1 MSRRIGNIL
10 VEKNLITPEILEQA
24 LVAQKQSGNKLGQVL
39 VDEGFISEDVLVD
52 ALAERLGISRIS
64 LDSVTIDPDLTKLI
78 NSDLASRYQVVPVL
92 KLGRT
97 LTVAMVDPLDVV
109 AVDELKYVTKMRINR
124 SIASRSDVAAAIEEL
139 YSVKDTLDE
148 ALEDVTRRRENDT
161 GGIPTLTT
169 REEELA
175 GEAPVIKYVNLLIA
189 QASKARASDI
199 HIEPDED
206 SVRIRYRVG
215 GLLRHEGN
223 PPKAIQSALI
233 SRLKIMAELD
243 VSEKRI
249 PQDGRFTFSW
259 GTQTIDVRVST
270 LPTIHGEKV
279 VMRLLDRRN
288 LIIGVDKLG
297 FKDEVLENF
306 RRVIHKPEGLIL
318 ICGPT
323 GSGKTST
330 LYAVLN
336 EINSIEKNVI
346 TIEDP
351 VEYNLRGINQVQ
363 TNDKAGLTFA
373 SCLRSIL
380 RQNPD
385 IIMVGEIRDAETA
398 EMAVRSAMTGHLVLS
413 TIHTNDAAGS
423 VTRLIDMGIE
433 PFLLASSLLGV
444 LSQRLV
450 RTVCQTCRVEE
461 KVAAPILQQFELDP
475 AGAPVF
481 YRGSGCDDCHHTGYR
496 GQMGVFEFLAVSDG
510 IKDLILTSSSSGNIA
525 RQAASEGMLTLHK
538 DALEK
543 VLEGKTTYKEALRV
557 SQKSDTSEKFE
568 VANAAVV

>member
-1 MSRRIGNIL
+1 MSRQIGNIL
-10 VEKNLITPEILEQA
+10 VEKGLITQEILAQA
-24 LVAQKQSGNKLGQVL
+24 LVAQKQTGNKLGQVL
-39 VDEGFISEDVLVD
+39 VDEGFISEDNLVD
-52 ALAERLGISRIS
+52 ALAERLGISRIT
-64 LDSVTIDPDLTKLI
+64 LDSVTIDPELTKLI
-78 NSDLASRYQVVPVL
+78 NSDLANRYQVVPIL
-92 KLGRT
+92 KLART

-124 SIASRSDVAAAIEEL
+124 SIATRANIAAAIEEL
-139 YSVKDTLDE
+139 YSVRDTLDE
-148 ALEDVTRRRENDT
+148 ALEDVTRRRERDAVPAIS
-161 GGIPTLTT
+161 GEL
-169 REEELA
+169 RDEDLA

-189 QASKARASDI
+189 QATKARASDI

-215 GLLRHEGN
+215 GLLRHEGS

-233 SRLKIMAELD
+233 SRLKIMSDLD

-259 GTQTIDVRVST
+259 GTQTVDVRVST

-297 FKDEVLENF
+297 FAEQVLSDF
-306 RRVIHKPEGLIL
+306 RHIIHKPEGLIL

-385 IIMVGEIRDAETA
+385 IIMVGEIRDTETA
-398 EMAVRSAMTGHLVLS
+398 EMAVRSSMTGHLVLS
-413 TIHTNDAAGS
+413 TIHTNDAAS
-423 VTRLIDMGIE
+423 AVSRLIDMGIE
-433 PFLLASSLLGV
+433 PFLLASSLMGV
-444 LSQRLV
+444 LAQRLV
-450 RTVCQTCRVEE
+450 RTICPSCKVEE
-461 KVAAPILQQFELDP
+461 KVAPAILEQFELDP
-475 AGAPVF
+475 GIEPTF
-481 YRGSGCDDCHHTGYR
+481 YCGSGCDDCHHTGYR
-496 GQMGVFEFLAVSDG
+496 GQMGVFEFLAVSDA
-510 IKDLILTSSSSGNIA
+510 IKELILANSSSGRIA
-525 RQAASEGMLTLHK
+525 KVAVAEGMLSLHR
-538 DALEK
+538 DALDK
-543 VLEGKTTYKEALRV
+543 VLDGRTTHKEVLRV
-557 SQKSDTSEKFE
+557 SQRSEVSEKRE
-568 VANAAVV
+568 LDAATV

>member
-1 MSRRIGNIL
+1 MSRRIGAIM
-10 VEKNLITPEILEQA
+10 VEKGLISQEVLEQA
-24 LVAQKQSGNKLGQVL
+24 LVAQKKSGNKLGQVL
-39 VDEGFISEDVLVD
+39 VDEGFISEDALVD

-64 LDSVTIDPDLTKLI
+64 LDSLTIDPELTKLI
-78 NSDLASRYQVVPVL
+78 NSDLANRYQVVPVL

-124 SIASRSDVAAAIEEL
+124 AIATRSHIAAAIEEL

-148 ALEDVTRRRENDT
+148 ALEDVTRRRERDS
-161 GGIPTLTT
+161 GPIAVGDS
-169 REEELA
+169 RDEDLA

-189 QASKARASDI
+189 QATKARASDI

-215 GLLRHEGN
+215 GLLRHEGS

-243 VSEKRI
+243 VSEKRV

-259 GTQTIDVRVST
+259 GTQTVDVRVST

-288 LIIGVDKLG
+288 LILGVDKLG
-297 FKDEVLENF
+297 FEEKVLQDF
-306 RRVIHKPEGLIL
+306 RKTIHRPEGLML

-330 LYAVLN
+330 LYAALN
-336 EINSIEKNVI
+336 EINSIEQNVI

-351 VEYNLRGINQVQ
+351 VEYNLHGINQVQ

-450 RTVCQTCRVEE
+450 RTICQSCRVEE
-461 KVAAPILQQFELDP
+461 KVSPAIVEQFEFDP
-475 AGAPVF
+475 GVEPIF

-496 GQMGVFEFLAVSDG
+496 GQMGVFEFLMVTDP
-510 IKDLILTSSSSGNIA
+510 IKELIISSSSSSRIA
-525 RQAASEGMLTLHK
+525 KEAVGEGMLSLHK
-538 DALEK
+538 DALAK
-543 VLEGKTTYKEALRV
+543 VLSGRTTYKEALRV
-557 SQKSDTSEKFE
+557 SQRADKTEKFE
-568 VANAAVV
+568 LNAATV

>member
-1 MSRRIGNIL
+1 
-10 VEKNLITPEILEQA
+10 
-24 LVAQKQSGNKLGQVL
+24 
-39 VDEGFISEDVLVD
+39 
-52 ALAERLGISRIS
+52 S
-64 LDSVTIDPDLTKLI
+64 LDSVTIDPELTKLI
-78 NSDLASRYQVVPVL
+78 NSDLANRYQVVPVL

-124 SIASRSDVAAAIEEL
+124 AIASRSDVAAAIEEL
-139 YSVKDTLDE
+139 FSVKDTLTE
-148 ALEDVTRRRENDT
+148 ALEDVTRRRENDS
-161 GGIPTLTT
+161 GGIPKLES
-169 REEELA
+169 RDEDLA

-243 VSEKRI
+243 VSEKRL

-259 GTQTIDVRVST
+259 GTQNVDIRVST

-297 FKDEVLENF
+297 FRDEVLENF
-306 RRVIHKPEGLIL
+306 RRVIHKPEGLML

-351 VEYNLRGINQVQ
+351 VEYNLHGINQVQ

-398 EMAVRSAMTGHLVLS
+398 EMAVRSAMTGHMVLS
-413 TIHTNDAAGS
+413 TIHTNDAAGAVS
-423 VTRLIDMGIE
+423 RLIDMGIE

-450 RTVCQTCRVEE
+450 RTVCQACKVEE
-461 KVAAPILQQFELDP
+461 RVAAPILQQFQLDP
-475 AGAPVF
+475 DSAPTF

-496 GQMGVFEFLAVSDG
+496 GQMGVFEFLAVSDAV
-510 IKDLILTSSSSGNIA
+510 KELILTNSSSGRIA
-525 RQAASEGMLTLHK
+525 KAAISEGMLTLHQ

-557 SQKSDTSEKFE
+557 SQKGESSEKRE
-568 VANAAVV
+568 LNAAVV

>member
-1 MSRRIGNIL
+1 MSRQIGNIL
-10 VEKNLITPEILEQA
+10 VEKGLITQEILAQA
-24 LVAQKQSGNKLGQVL
+24 LVAQKQTGNKLGRVL
-39 VDEGFISEDVLVD
+39 VDEGFISEDNLVD
-52 ALAERLGISRIS
+52 ALAERLGISRIT
-64 LDSVTIDPDLTKLI
+64 LDSVTIDPGLTKLI
-78 NSDLASRYQVVPVL
+78 NSDLANRYQVVPVL

-124 SIASRSDVAAAIEEL
+124 AIASRGDIAAAIEEL
-139 YSVKDTLDE
+139 YSVRDTLNQ
-148 ALEDVTRRRENDT
+148 ALEDVTRRHERDAVPAISGES
-161 GGIPTLTT
+161 
-169 REEELA
+169 REEDLA

-189 QASKARASDI
+189 QATKARASDI
-199 HIEPDED
+199 HVEPEED

-215 GLLRHEGN
+215 GLLRHEGS

-233 SRLKIMAELD
+233 SRLKIMADLD

-259 GTQTIDVRVST
+259 GTQTVDVRVST

-297 FKDEVLENF
+297 FADQVLTDF
-306 RRVIHKPEGLIL
+306 RHLIRKPEGLIL

-336 EINSIEKNVI
+336 EINSIEKNII

-351 VEYNLRGINQVQ
+351 VEYNLQGINQVQ

-373 SCLRSIL
+373 NCLRSIL

-385 IIMVGEIRDAETA
+385 VIMVGEIRDVETA
-398 EMAVRSAMTGHLVLS
+398 EMAVRSSMTGHLVLS
-413 TIHTNDAAGS
+413 TIHTNDAAS
-423 VTRLIDMGIE
+423 AVSRLIDMGIE
-433 PFLLASSLLGV
+433 PFLLASSLMGV
-444 LSQRLV
+444 LAQRLV
-450 RTVCQTCRVEE
+450 RTICPTCKVEE
-461 KVAAPILQQFELDP
+461 KVAAAILDQFELDP
-475 AGAPVF
+475 GIEPTF
-481 YRGSGCDDCHHTGYR
+481 YSGSGCDDCHHTGYR
-496 GQMGVFEFLAVSDG
+496 GQMGVFEFLAVSDS
-510 IKDLILTSSSSGNIA
+510 IKELILANSSSGRIA
-525 RQAASEGMLTLHK
+525 RAAVAEGMLSLHR
-538 DALEK
+538 DALDK
-543 VLEGKTTYKEALRV
+543 VLSGRTTHKEALRV
-557 SQKSDTSEKFE
+557 SQKSEASEQRE
-568 VANAAVV
+568 LNAATV